1 MIISGNISYP
11 SQDRLLFTRPWKTV
25 CAYFLSV
32 TFLARRDDVS
42 SANTFGTMGYYGGV
56 KQLLP
61 QLRKPQGSLLL
72 LEHRRGAT
80 WNFA

>member
-1 MIISGNISYP
+1 M
-11 SQDRLLFTRPWKTV
+11 QDRLCVF
-25 CAYFLSV
+25 FLSV
-32 TFLARRDDVS
+32 TSLATRDDVS